1 MISLT
6 LAAMLAAAP
15 PAGGPPAQPRKAFG
29 ACLSKVAKAKAGEKL
44 AGDAVK
50 AALRSGCTAEE
61 AAFKKSLVDYDVR
74 SGMKRA
80 EAEEGAQSQVDDYLI
95 NAADTYEVNYAGA
108 APK

>member
-15 PAGGPPAQPRKAFG
+15 PAGGPPAQPRKAYG
-29 ACLSKVAKAKAGEKL
+29 ACLTKVAKAKAGDKL

-50 AALRSGCTAEE
+50 AALASGCATEE

-80 EAEEGAQSQVDDYLI
+80 DAEEGAQLQVNDYLV
-95 NAADTYEVNYAGA
+95 NAAELYEMNTAGA
-108 APK
+108 EPK